1 MVGLWGGTG
10 RPVFQKEHYLLCG
23 GQVCAV
29 AGSSKELGQSSL
41 KEMMVILVKWGWVGQ
56 RSGQPGELQKVEC
69 NMTCQ
74 QRHPGFPLICS
85 LKVPL

>member
-1 MVGLWGGTG
+1 MG
-10 RPVFQKEHYLLCG
+10 RPGFQKEHCLLCE

-41 KEMMVILVKWGWVGQ
+41 KEMMVILVKWGWVGKM
-56 RSGQPGELQKVEC
+56 SGQTGELQKIEC
-69 NMTCQ
+69 GMTGQ

-85 LKVPL
+85 VKVPL